1 MDQAVLCPYDF
12 SQEHTMRRILV
23 PLDGSGMGEAA
34 MILAGGIA
42 ARIGGELELVTVNG
56 PVAHPD
62 IGAAI
67 AAESEAARGVGAR
80 AYLEERAEE
89 LRRRHGIAV
98 RTAVLDGS
106 AGGAIA
112 EHARREGVEL
122 IVMSTHGRSGPS
134 RLLLGS
140 VADELL
146 HEVDCPLVVV
156 RAPLTPGEIPA
167 EPRVLVPLDGS
178 TLAESV
184 VDEVARL
191 LPPELTTLHL
201 LRVVAPAEVFPVGA
215 PMPLPAMEPNDMEA
229 RLAAAARYLE
239 ATAAK
244 LRAAGWRVEREVAMG
259 WNPAAAALRSAET
272 SRCDLIAIATRGRGG
287 VQRMLLGSV
296 ADKVLRCAAVPV
308 LVLNPG
314 AGACSSLLGEEPE
327 TASLAGA
334 VDACALQLG
343 WKTGV
348 AF

>member
-1 MDQAVLCPYDF
+1 MIDALLCCYVF

-23 PLDGSGMGEAA
+23 PLDGSGIGEAA
-34 MILAGGIA
+34 LTLAGGIA

-67 AAESEAARGVGAR
+67 AAESEATRAAGAR
-80 AYLEERAEE
+80 AYLEERAAE
-89 LRRRHGIAV
+89 LRRRFGITV
-98 RTAVLDGS
+98 GTAVLDG
-106 AGGAIA
+106 AAAGAIA
-112 EHARREGVEL
+112 EHVRREAVEL

-146 HEVDCPLVVV
+146 HEVHCPILLV
-156 RAPLTPGEIPA
+156 RAPLTPAEIPA

-184 VDEVARL
+184 VDEVGRL
-191 LPPELTTLHL
+191 LPAELTTLHL

-215 PMPLPAMEPNDMEA
+215 PMPLPATEPNDMEA

-239 ATAAK
+239 STAAK

-272 SRCDLIAIATRGRGG
+272 SRCDLIAIATRGLGG

-296 ADKVLRCAAVPV
+296 ADKVLRRAAVPV

-314 AGACSSLLGEEPE
+314 TGACSTLLGAESE
-327 TASLAGA
+327 TATLAEA